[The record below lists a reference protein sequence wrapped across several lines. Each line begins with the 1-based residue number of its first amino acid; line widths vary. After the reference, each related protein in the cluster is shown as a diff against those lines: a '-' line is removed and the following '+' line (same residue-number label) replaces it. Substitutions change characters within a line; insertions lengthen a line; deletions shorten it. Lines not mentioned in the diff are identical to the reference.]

1 MRVLS
6 LAGAA
11 LCVAGCTTARATP
24 PASEPSA
31 SRYLALGDSFTIG
44 TGAPPAQSYP
54 ARLVALAS
62 CGVELRNVGGNGY
75 TTEDVIDEEL
85 PELTRFTPTFVSLAI
100 GANDIV
106 RGRTR
111 DEYREHVRH
120 ILAAVKASGAKRIVT
135 LPQPDW
141 SLSPAAQGFGE
152 PSAIHARIVDA
163 NAILR
168 DETHAVGG
176 SFVDLFPLME
186 GQARARM
193 IAGDGLHP
201 SAAAYDAWAVELAR
215 QGVSPC
221 G

>member
-6 LAGAA
+6 VAGVA

-24 PASEPSA
+24 ASEPTSA

-44 TGAPPAQSYP
+44 TGATPAQSYP

-62 CGVELRNVGGNGY
+62 CGAELRNVGVNGY

-120 ILAAVKASGAKRIVT
+120 ILAAVKASGAKRVVT

-141 SLSPAAQGFGE
+141 SRSPAAQGFGE

-168 DETHAVGG
+168 DETVAVGG

-186 GQARARM
+186 AQARARM